1 MFYCDIIDIITTDNN
16 SCITLEDKMEAE
28 RVSIASQLSALK
40 RSMEE
45 MQFKYD
51 TQHAE
56 MSRLQKM
63 SAINEQNAL
72 LEIAALESR
81 NGRMTAMLEA
91 EMILRRQAEEKA
103 CKYDVCEPEL
113 LQLRREVC

>member
-1 MFYCDIIDIITTDNN
+1 
-16 SCITLEDKMEAE
+16 MEAE
-28 RVSIASQLSALK
+28 RASIASQLSALK

-45 MQFKYD
+45 IQQFKYD

-81 NGRMTAMLEA
+81 NVRMAAMLEA
-91 EMILRRQAEEKA
+91 EMTLRRQSEEKA

-113 LQLRREVC
+113 LQLRREVIKIYHL

>member
-1 MFYCDIIDIITTDNN
+1 MMITDNN

-28 RVSIASQLSALK
+28 RASIANQMSALK

-45 MQFKYD
+45 IQYKYD

-81 NGRMTAMLEA
+81 NGRMVVILEA
-91 EMILRRQAEEKA
+91 EMILRRQSEEKA